1 MPSPIESS
9 PLYNE
14 DLAPTTAARRTWG
27 TYSFAALWVSMSVN
41 ILTYMLAASLIQ
53 GGMNWKQA
61 VITVFIG
68 NTIVLI
74 PMLLNS
80 HPGARYGIP
89 FPVLARASFGVL
101 GANFAAVLRALVA
114 CGWFGIQTWIGGE
127 AINTLIT
134 TLAPAWGQVA
144 HSTAICFMAF
154 WLINLLVILKGIEY
168 IRFLQGIS
176 APILLAVGL
185 LLLAWAY
192 KSAGGFGPM
201 LSAQSR
207 FLSFSD
213 FLKFLI
219 PALNGTVGF
228 WATVSLNIPDF
239 TRFAKSQRQ
248 QVIGQALALP
258 TTMTLY
264 SLIGILVT
272 SATVVIYGTAI
283 WDPVQLLSRFH
294 SPVAVVISLLAILLA
309 TLNVNIGA
317 NVVSP
322 ANDFSNL
329 WPRKISFRTG
339 GIITCFMGIAL
350 MPWKLLSSYS
360 TFIFGWLGGYA
371 AFLGPVA
378 GIMIC
383 DYFVIRRRELIVED
397 LYLYPSKRQQQRSQS
412 DAPYS
417 NGSYGDA
424 SYQGTPS
431 GVPKADTT
439 NAPLGA
445 EGRPGIYEY
454 SRGFN
459 WLAVLALALGAGTAL
474 VGLVVPSLR
483 ILYSYSWFVGFA
495 VAFVAYYGLMKPQVA
510 WDARAGQYYE

>member
-1 MPSPIESS
+1 MPSRSSIETS
-9 PLYNE
+9 PLYNK
-14 DLAPTTAARRTWG
+14 DLAPATAERRTWG

-61 VITVFIG
+61 VATVFLG

-101 GANFAAVLRALVA
+101 GANIAAVLRALVA

-127 AINTLIT
+127 AINTLIAV
-134 TLAPAWGQVA
+134 LAPGWAKVSY
-144 HSTAICFMAF
+144 STAICFMAF
-154 WLINLLVILKGIEY
+154 WVINLLVILKGIEY
-168 IRFLQGIS
+168 IRLLQGIS

-192 KSAGGFGPM
+192 KAAGGFGPM
-201 LSAQSR
+201 LSAPSR
-207 FLSFSD
+207 FTTFSD

-248 QVIGQALALP
+248 QIIGQALGLP

-329 WPRKISFRTG
+329 WPRKINFRTG
-339 GIITCFMGIAL
+339 GVITCFMGIAL
-350 MPWKLLSSYS
+350 MPWKLLSDYG

-383 DYFVIRRRELIVED
+383 DYFVIRRRVLVVDD
-397 LYLYPSKRQQQRSQS
+397 LYLYPSRRVDPALVDPALKGHAFSRAAS
-412 DAPYS
+412 DA
-417 NGSYGDA
+417 
-424 SYQGTPS
+424 
-431 GVPKADTT
+431 T

-445 EGRPGIYEY
+445 EGRPGAYEY

-459 WLAVLALALGAGTAL
+459 WLAVAALALGAATAL
-474 VGLVVPSLR
+474 VGLVVPPLR
-483 ILYSYSWFVGFA
+483 VLYSYSWFVGFA
-495 VAFVAYYGLMKPQVA
+495 VSFVAYYALMKLQGAPEITA
-510 WDARAGQYYE
+510 LNEAS

>member
-1 MPSPIESS
+1 MSTIQASASSRIQSS
-9 PLYNE
+9 PLYNP
-14 DLAPTTAARRTWG
+14 DLAPATADRRHWN
-27 TYSFAALWVSMSVN
+27 TYNYAALWVSMSVN

-61 VITVFIG
+61 VVTVFIG
-68 NTIVLI
+68 NSIVLV

-101 GANFAAVLRALVA
+101 GANVAAVLRALVA

-127 AINTLIT
+127 AISTLISV
-134 TLAPAWGQVA
+134 LAPAWA
-144 HSTAICFMAF
+144 HVTYGPAICFFAF
-154 WLINLLVILKGIEY
+154 WLINLAVILKGIEY

-192 KSAGGFGPM
+192 HAAGGFGPM
-201 LSAQSR
+201 LSAPSR
-207 FLSFSD
+207 FTTFPD

-239 TRFAKSQRQ
+239 TRVARSQREQ
-248 QVIGQALALP
+248 MIGQALGLP

-272 SATVVIYGTAI
+272 SATVVIYGAAI

-294 SPVAVVISLLAILLA
+294 SPFAVIISLLAILLA

-339 GIITCFMGIAL
+339 GVMTCFMGIAL
-350 MPWKLLSSYS
+350 MPWKLLADYK
-360 TFIFGWLGGYA
+360 TFILGWLGGYA

-383 DYFVIRRRELIVED
+383 DYFVIRRRTLVLDD
-397 LYLYPSKRQQQRSQS
+397 LYLR
-412 DAPYS
+412 
-417 NGSYGDA
+417 NG
-424 SYQGTPS
+424 
-431 GVPKADTT
+431 V
-439 NAPLGA
+439 
-445 EGRPGIYEY
+445 YEY
-454 SRGFN
+454 SGGFN
-459 WLAVLALALGAGTAL
+459 WLALAALVAGAGTAL
-474 VGLVVPSLR
+474 VGLAIPSLR
-483 ILYSYSWFVGFA
+483 TLYDYSWFVGFA
-495 VAFVAYYGLMKPQVA
+495 ISFVIYYGLMQFRKEPAVVLA
-510 WDARAGQYYE
+510 EKA

>member
-1 MPSPIESS
+1 MNTPAPSHLRSRIESS
-9 PLYNE
+9 PLYNP
-14 DLAPTTAARRTWG
+14 DLAPAQADRRHWG
-27 TYSFAALWVSMSVN
+27 TYNFAALWVSMSVN

-53 GGMNWKQA
+53 GGMTWKQA
-61 VITVFIG
+61 VMTIFIG
-68 NTIVLI
+68 NVIVLV

-80 HPGARYGIP
+80 HPGAKYGVP

-101 GANFAAVLRALVA
+101 GANVAAVLRALVA

-127 AINTLIT
+127 AVSPLVA
-134 TLAPAWGQVA
+134 TLAPGWKNFHYA
-144 HSTAICFMAF
+144 TATCFLLF
-154 WLINLLVILKGIEY
+154 WLINLAVILMGIEY
-168 IRFLQGIS
+168 IRILQGIS
-176 APILLAVGL
+176 APVLLGVGL

-192 KSAGGFGPM
+192 RSAGGFGPM
-201 LSAQSR
+201 LAAPSR
-207 FLSFSD
+207 FTNFAD
-213 FLKFLI
+213 VLKFLI

-239 TRFAKSQRQ
+239 TRFARNQRE

-264 SLIGILVT
+264 AFIGIAVT
-272 SATVVIYGTAI
+272 SATVVIYGAAI
-283 WDPVQLLSRFH
+283 SDPVQLLSRSH

-383 DYFVIRRRELIVED
+383 DYFVIRRRVLVVDD
-397 LYLYPSKRQQQRSQS
+397 LYLR
-412 DAPYS
+412 
-417 NGSYGDA
+417 G
-424 SYQGTPS
+424 
-431 GVPKADTT
+431 
-439 NAPLGA
+439 
-445 EGRPGIYEY
+445 GIYEY

-474 VGLVVPSLR
+474 VGLVVSPLR
-483 ILYSYSWFVGFA
+483 ILYAYSWFVGFA
-495 VAFVAYYGLMKPQVA
+495 VSFVAYYV
-510 WDARAGQYYE
+510 

>member
-1 MPSPIESS
+1 MSSTPTRNSTAIESS
-9 PLYNE
+9 PLYNP
-14 DLAPTTAARRTWG
+14 DLAPTTAAQRPWG
-27 TYSFAALWVSMSVN
+27 TYNYAALWVSMSVN

-53 GGMNWKQA
+53 GGMDWKQA
-61 VITVFIG
+61 IFTVFLG
-68 NTIVLI
+68 NTIVLV

-80 HPGARYGIP
+80 HPGARYGVP

-101 GANFAAVLRALVA
+101 GANVAAVLRALVA
-114 CGWFGIQTWIGGE
+114 CGWFGIQTWVGGE
-127 AINTLIT
+127 AISSLLTILFPGWARVPHRAA
-134 TLAPAWGQVA
+134 L
-144 HSTAICFMAF
+144 CFFAF
-154 WLINLLVILKGIEY
+154 WLINLAVILKGIEY

-176 APILLAVGL
+176 APVLLAVGL
-185 LLLAWAY
+185 LLLGWAY
-192 KSAGGFGPM
+192 RAAGGFGPM
-201 LSAQSR
+201 LAAPSR
-207 FLSFSD
+207 FTSFAD

-219 PALNGTVGF
+219 PALNATVGF

-239 TRFAKSQRQ
+239 TRFARSQRQ

-283 WDPVQLLSRFH
+283 WDPVQLLSRFQ
-294 SPVAVVISLLAILLA
+294 SPVAVVISLVAILLA

-329 WPRKISFRTG
+329 WPRGISFRTG
-339 GIITCFMGIAL
+339 GVITCFMGIAL
-350 MPWKLLSSYS
+350 MPWKLLANYK
-360 TFIFGWLGGYA
+360 TFILVWLGGYA

-383 DYFVIRRRELIVED
+383 DYFVIRRRKLLVDD
-397 LYLYPSKRQQQRSQS
+397 LYLR
-412 DAPYS
+412 D
-417 NGSYGDA
+417 
-424 SYQGTPS
+424 
-431 GVPKADTT
+431 
-439 NAPLGA
+439 
-445 EGRPGIYEY
+445 GIYEY

-459 WLAVLALALGAGTAL
+459 WRALIALAAGAGTAL

-483 ILYSYSWFVGFA
+483 PLYDYSWFVGVA
-495 VAFVAYYGLMKPQVA
+495 VSFVGYYGLMKLQREPRVA
-510 WDARAGQYYE
+510 AMEEGS

>member
-1 MPSPIESS
+1 MTAGIESS
-9 PLYNE
+9 PLYNP
-14 DLAPTTAARRTWG
+14 DLAPTTSERRHWG
-27 TYSFAALWVSMSVN
+27 TYNYAALWVSMSVN
-41 ILTYMLAASLIQ
+41 ILTYMLAAGLIQ

-61 VITVFIG
+61 VATIFLG
-68 NTIVLI
+68 NSIVLV
-74 PMLLNS
+74 PMLMNS

-101 GANFAAVLRALVA
+101 GANVAAVLRALVA

-134 TLAPAWGQVA
+134 VLAPGWARFG
-144 HSTAICFMAF
+144 HTTAICFLAF
-154 WLINLLVILKGIEY
+154 WLINLVVVISGIES

-192 KSAGGFGPM
+192 HAAGGFGPM
-201 LSAQSR
+201 LSAPSH
-207 FLSFSD
+207 FGNLTD
-213 FLKFLI
+213 FLKFLV

-239 TRFAKSQRQ
+239 TRFARSQRQ
-248 QVIGQALALP
+248 QMTGQALALP

-294 SPVAVVISLLAILLA
+294 SPAAVVISLIAILLA

-329 WPRKISFRTG
+329 WPRKINFRTG

-350 MPWKLLSSYS
+350 MPWKLLANYK
-360 TFIFGWLGGYA
+360 TFILGWLGGYA

-383 DYFVIRRRELIVED
+383 DYFVVRERELQVDD
-397 LYLYPSKRQQQRSQS
+397 LYLR
-412 DAPYS
+412 
-417 NGSYGDA
+417 
-424 SYQGTPS
+424 
-431 GVPKADTT
+431 
-439 NAPLGA
+439 
-445 EGRPGIYEY
+445 GRAYEY
-454 SRGFN
+454 RHGFN
-459 WLAVLALALGAGTAL
+459 WVALAALGMGAGTAL
-474 VGLVVPSLR
+474 VGLVVPALR
-483 ILYSYSWFVGFA
+483 ALYDYSWFVGFA
-495 VAFVAYYGLMKPQVA
+495 VAFVVYYGLMKFQTQPELPAEQA
-510 WDARAGQYYE
+510 C